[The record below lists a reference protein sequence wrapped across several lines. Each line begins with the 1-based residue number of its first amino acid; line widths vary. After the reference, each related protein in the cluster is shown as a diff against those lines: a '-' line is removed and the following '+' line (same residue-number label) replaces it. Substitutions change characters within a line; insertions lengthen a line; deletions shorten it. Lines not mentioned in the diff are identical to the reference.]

1 MNEKFACDCE
11 KCDAERMT
19 RAPEN
24 MPPPKKV
31 TISDLVSARVE
42 EALEEAA
49 KEVDSYYD
57 IYKANAARRFG
68 AVTSDID
75 RLYRKALRKKGVL
88 K

>member
-1 MNEKFACDCE
+1 MKEIKCDCE
-11 KCDAERMT
+11 LCEAERMT

-24 MPPPKKV
+24 MPPQKKI

-42 EALEEAA
+42 EALQEAA
-49 KEVDSYYD
+49 KEVDGHYEK
-57 IYKANAARRFG
+57 YKANSARRFG

-75 RLYRKALRKKGVL
+75 HLYRKALRKKGVL